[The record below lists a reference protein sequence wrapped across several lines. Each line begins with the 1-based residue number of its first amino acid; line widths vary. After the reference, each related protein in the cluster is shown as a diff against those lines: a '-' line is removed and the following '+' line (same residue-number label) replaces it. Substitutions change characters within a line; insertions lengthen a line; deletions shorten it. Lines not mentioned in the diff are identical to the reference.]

1 MSYRG
6 AAAVQKAVHARLSQ
20 MLTGVAVV
28 DALPPGA
35 MPKTYVLIGA
45 EEVRDASDRTG
56 RGAEHRMT
64 VSVVSGAAGFLSAK
78 ELAARVTVAL
88 EDAPFAAGAVRVVSA
103 RFLRA
108 VARRIDGGAVRRV
121 DMTFRL
127 RVEL

>member
-6 AAAVQKAVHARLSQ
+6 AALVQKAIHARLTAT
-20 MLTGVAVV
+20 LPDVAVV
-28 DALPPGA
+28 DAVPPGA

-45 EEVRDASDRTG
+45 EEVRDASDKTG
-56 RGAEHRMT
+56 RGAEHRVT
-64 VSVVSGAAGFLSAK
+64 VSVVSGATGFLAAK
-78 ELAARVTVAL
+78 EMAARVTVAL

-108 VARRIDGGAVRRV
+108 AARRIDGGALRRV